1 MSVRNE
7 CPTLQSLLFI
17 MQYKKEVVAAT
28 PLARGYPSRLYVCMR
43 VKYNKSFSVKAP
55 ETNTATRYRYLP
67 GISWVFSYS
76 PFKVLSS
83 ELFIFELFTY

>member
-28 PLARGYPSRLYVCMR
+28 PLARGNPSRLYVCMR

-55 ETNTATRYRYLP
+55 ETNTASRYRYLP
-67 GISWVFSYS
+67 GISWVFLLFPLYS
-76 PFKVLSS
+76 I
-83 ELFIFELFTY
+83 ELRAFHL